1 VNRPAATSGKAAGGR
16 PARFTAV
23 VGEVTHQLEVVALG
37 EGRFEVSIDGR
48 ARVVDSRETGPGT
61 FSLLIDHA
69 TAEVSV
75 VSRRDE
81 FAVAVGG
88 RTHRLRLLDE
98 RALRQRGGKAV
109 GAGSR
114 EVRAV
119 MPGKVVAVLIETG
132 AQVVAGQG
140 LLVIEAMKMEN
151 EIAAPRAGTVQE
163 IRVSPGQAVE
173 AGEILAIVE

>member
-1 VNRPAATSGKAAGGR
+1 VSRAAGGGR

-23 VGEVTHQLEVVALG
+23 VGDATHQLEVLPLG
-37 EGRFEVSIDGR
+37 DGRFEVSIDGR

-75 VSRRDE
+75 LARGDQ
-81 FAVAVGG
+81 FAVAVDG

-98 RALRQRGGKAV
+98 RALRQRGGKDVA
-109 GAGSR
+109 AGSR

-119 MPGKVVAVLIETG
+119 MPGKVVAVLVQPG
-132 AQVVAGQG
+132 ATVEPGQG

-151 EIAAPRAGTVQE
+151 EIAAPRGGTVQE

>member
-1 VNRPAATSGKAAGGR
+1 
-16 PARFTAV
+16 V
-23 VGEVTHQLEVVALG
+23 VGETTHQLEVVPLDD
-37 EGRFEVSIDGR
+37 GRFEVSVDGR
-48 ARVVDSRETGPGT
+48 TRVVDSREAGPGT

-69 TAEVSV
+69 ITDVSV
-75 VSRRDE
+75 VARGEE
-81 FAVAVGG
+81 FAVALGG

-98 RALRQRGGKAV
+98 RALRQRRGKAV
-109 GAGSR
+109 SEGGR

-119 MPGKVVAVLIETG
+119 MPGKVVAVLVEPG
-132 AQVVAGQG
+132 AQVEVGQG